1 MEERLQE
8 LVAFHLTGKRTGGG
22 LAAIDGADLRPAL
35 FVGYR
40 DLTRLRYDYPLVLAR
55 DTAADRTCVQSLSGI
70 VDEVVHKIAQGDDGD
85 RLTRHAIQ
93 VEERIRAAVAAG
105 ESGPLAELW
114 DQAAA
119 RLTAEGDD
127 LLKDSLKRAR
137 AALKADGE
145 VLDCGE
151 TTPLKLFRHIWSVT
165 QQGKARRMRDEIG
178 RLIQKLSDILR
189 ADFSQSKSGRSPESL
204 QAAIGKAHAEVFD
217 FSVMSRILSKQ
228 SPETELPESRRQRIE
243 RLLAVLKSQRFF
255 ATPHGNGPGPHSF
268 FFSDCAGALAAYRER
283 LPQAIELTKA
293 MAIAELEI
301 DAQYNEARH
310 DPLFAEFGA
319 DGLDEQE
326 MARFPDYLIHLKG
339 SHLHGDELENLMEIL
354 SAGLPVKVLV
364 QIDDLFEETAIGKDA
379 HLSFGPRN
387 RQLVNMAIGLNEVF
401 VLQAPASHLFQFR
414 ERILKGFTYAGPALF
429 SIYTGAGGQTNGLPP
444 YLAAAAAMESRAF
457 PALIYDPAAGA
468 NWAARFHLAANPQVD
483 LDWPAQRFAYEDEDL
498 QRVEVA
504 LSFTPVDFVACD
516 SRFGRHFAQVPR
528 EKWDAGLIPVEEFLK
543 RRTKGAPDRV
553 PSLLMVDGENRLRK
567 VVVDEQMIRAA
578 QRCREAWHSL
588 QELGGIHNSH
598 AEQLLAREKQAWEE
612 SRQQEPAA
620 APQTGVA
627 EGPEAAP
634 APAPAVSAEP
644 EPAPSPDEPYID
656 TARCTTCNECI
667 KINDR
672 MFVYNE
678 NKQAYLKDPGA
689 GTYRQLVEAAE
700 SCKVAIIHPGKP
712 RNPNEPG
719 LEDLIARAEPF
730 R

>member
-70 VDEVVHKIAQGDDGD
+70 VDEVVHKITQGDDGD

-105 ESGPLAELW
+105 ESGSLAEIW
-114 DQAAA
+114 DKAAA
-119 RLTAEGDD
+119 RLAAEGDD

-137 AALKADGE
+137 AALKVDGE
-145 VLDCGE
+145 LLDCGE
-151 TTPLKLFRHIWSVT
+151 ATPLKLFRHIWSVT

-228 SPETELPESRRQRIE
+228 SPDTELPESRRRRIE
-243 RLLAVLKSQRFF
+243 QLLATLKSQRFF
-255 ATPHGNGPGPHSF
+255 TTPHGNGAEPYSF
-268 FFSDCAGALAAYRER
+268 LFSDCAAALAAFRER
-283 LPQAIELTKA
+283 LPQAIELARA

-301 DAQYNEARH
+301 DAQYNETRH

-326 MARFPDYLIHLKG
+326 MARFPDYLIHVNG
-339 SHLHGDELENLMEIL
+339 SHLHGAELETLMEIF
-354 SAGLPVKVLV
+354 SAGWPIKVLV
-364 QIDDLFEETAIGKDA
+364 RTDDLFEEPSIGKDS
-379 HLSFGPRN
+379 HLSFAPRN

-401 VLQAPASHLFQFR
+401 VLQAASSHLFQFR
-414 ERILKGFTYAGPALF
+414 ERIVKGLTFAGPALF
-429 SIYTGAGGQTNGLPP
+429 SVYTGVGGHATGLSP
-444 YLAAAAAMESRAF
+444 YLAAAAAMESRVF
-457 PALIYDPAAGA
+457 PAFTYDPAAGA
-468 NWAARFHLAANPQVD
+468 NWASRFHLAANPQAD
-483 LDWPAQRFAYEDEDL
+483 LDWPTQRFAYEDEEH
-498 QRVEVA
+498 QRIEVK
-504 LSFTPVDFVACD
+504 LCFTPVDFVACD
-516 SRFGRHFAQVPR
+516 RRFARHFAQVPR
-528 EKWDAGLIPVEEFLK
+528 DQWDAGLIPVEEFLD
-543 RRTKGAPDRV
+543 RHSQGAPDKI
-553 PSLLMVDGENRLRK
+553 PSLYMVDGENLLRK
-567 VVVDEQMIRAA
+567 VIVDEQMVRAA

-598 AEQLLAREKQAWEE
+598 AERLLAREKQAWEE
-612 SRQQEPAA
+612 SRQHEPAA
-620 APQTGVA
+620 TPPT
-627 EGPEAAP
+627 EAAP
-634 APAPAVSAEP
+634 PPKPTPAPVLEA
-644 EPAPSPDEPYID
+644 EPAPSPDEPYIE
-656 TARCTTCNECI
+656 TARCTTCNECT

-678 NKQAYLKDPGA
+678 NKQAYIKDPGA

-719 LEDLIARAEPF
+719 LEELIKRAEPF
-730 R
+730 H